1 MKKCIKFILAMLGLG
16 ISSTGVASPTA
27 ACPSTFHGQW
37 TGVLNVGGTKLTLV
51 LHVEQDTAGKLSAT
65 ASCPEQGFSIPVDT
79 ITLNDGLLKFTIK
92 SLQASYEG
100 SLNAQENE
108 VVGTFTQGMS
118 LPLIFKHE
126 SLCTTDVS
134 SVATTHVDDATIIQ
148 KVDEYISACVDQKEF
163 NGAVLVARGG
173 KVLVN
178 KGYGMADFEHQIP
191 CTPTTKFRLGS
202 ITKQFTAMAIMKL
215 QEQGHLNVSDSISK
229 YISLTE
235 FPLGDQV
242 TIYHCLTNTP
252 GLQDYLNCPDSNFAK
267 SKGSTQCHTATE
279 IIASFKDAP
288 LEFEPGSRYKYCN
301 SGWILLTAIIERIS
315 GMSYEGFL
323 QKNIFQSL
331 GMVNTCSDSQQ
342 KEIEG
347 RACGYTRNP
356 DDFVPAGFVDM
367 SCAQGAGIL
376 LSSLEDMYAW
386 DRALYTDRLVSKASL
401 DTLFTPNKDNYA
413 CGWVVSN
420 LFNKKCVWHNGA
432 TKGCSTWFYR
442 FIEDDVCVI
451 VLSNLDTV
459 NRELISTTLA
469 AIVFGEKYELPKKRI
484 AITVDTGIY
493 DQYVGQYKLSEAFIL
508 TVTKEDGKLLVQAT
522 GQEKIEVYPA
532 SETEFFCKVI
542 DAQLFFVKDENGNV
556 TKLILLQGG
565 GYATAEKI

>member
-16 ISSTGVASPTA
+16 ISSTSVASPIA
-27 ACPSTFHGQW
+27 ACPSTILGKW
-37 TGVLNVGGTKLTLV
+37 TGVLNVGGTKLTLI
-51 LHVEQDTAGKLSAT
+51 LKIEQDTTGKLSAS
-65 ASCPEQGFSIPVDT
+65 AACPEQGFCIPVDT
-79 ITLNDGLLKFTIK
+79 ITLQDHVFKFDIK
-92 SLQASYEG
+92 ALQASYEG

-108 VVGTFTQGMS
+108 IVGTFTQGMS
-118 LPLIFKHE
+118 FPLVFKHE

-148 KVDEYISACVDQKEF
+148 KVEEYISACVDQKAF

-178 KGYGMADFEHQIP
+178 KGYGMADFEHQVP
-191 CTPTTKFRLGS
+191 CSSTTKFRLGS

-215 QEQGHLNVSDSISK
+215 QEQGHLNVGDPISK
-229 YISLTE
+229 YIPLTE
-235 FPLGDQV
+235 FPLGDKV

-252 GLQDYLNCPDSNFAK
+252 GLQDYLNCPDSKFTK
-267 SKGSTQCHTATE
+267 SKGSTQFHTAAE

-301 SGWILLTAIIERIS
+301 SGWILLTTIIERIS

-323 QKNIFQSL
+323 QKNIFQPL

-356 DDFVPAGFVDM
+356 DAIVPAGFVDM

-386 DRALYTDRLVSKASL
+386 DRVLYTDRLVSKASL
-401 DTLFTPNKDNYA
+401 DMLFTPNKDNYA

-420 LFNKKCVWHNGA
+420 FFNKKCVWHNGGIN
-432 TKGCSTWFYR
+432 GCSTCFYR
-442 FIEDDVCVI
+442 FIEDDVSVI

-459 NRELISTTLA
+459 NRELISTTLS
-469 AIVFGEKYELPKKRI
+469 AIVFGEKYELPKKRA
-484 AITVDTGIY
+484 AITINHEIY
-493 DQYVGQYKLSEAFIL
+493 DRYVGQYKLSEAFIF
-508 TVTKEDGKLLVQAT
+508 TITKEDGKLFAQAT
-522 GQEKIEVYPA
+522 GQGKLEIYPE
-532 SETEFFCKVI
+532 SETEFFYKVV
-542 DAQLFFVKDENGNV
+542 DAQLSFVKDENGNV
-556 TKLILLQGG
+556 TKLILHQGG
-565 GYATAEKI
+565 GHGTAEKI